1 MQIGLRKGEKDNE
14 NTKQRTTEY
23 CKRRIY
29 SSQLQKKGDC
39 YEVIDDHNGNV
50 LAVVTTFKEAKKIA
64 EQYDMFPMYV
74 SYRELDLLRATGSI
88 FGKK

>member
-1 MQIGLRKGEKDNE
+1 MRTLNNE
-14 NTKQRTTEY
+14 
-23 CKRRIY
+23 
-29 SSQLQKKGDC
+29 QLNMVNGGFILHNYKKSEDC

-74 SYRELDLLRATGSI
+74 SYRELDLLIATGSI